1 MIPQHRE
8 TARGP
13 GLQTRVFVLIG
24 VGVVVPLVAL
34 GVASWMS
41 LAGLRTELEDERRL
55 LAASFAGHLDDV
67 VSANLQLLQSV
78 ATASRV
84 DPADSDADPEHAAL
98 REAFLHAHL
107 MRRVFV
113 ADAAGAVVAEEPAA
127 AVGSGFDAGATRDAL
142 GQGRPV
148 VSNLIDPDGGQHRI
162 FLFVPIR
169 DWHGGLAGLVGGELD
184 PAETGFA
191 ELLRPFRRSPG
202 GSVEL
207 IDGGG
212 VVLATTEPN
221 RQFAPGGIDVG
232 AARQPDGVAVARL
245 SAAPWSVVVRE
256 RGSEASAALASF
268 NRRVLG
274 LIPVLIGIGALFAWG
289 AARSLTKPLVTLT
302 RAAERIR
309 GGELGRAI
317 PRLGAGEI
325 GQLGHALEAMRV
337 ALKQSIEE
345 VERANAELERRVEE
359 RTRELEALARELRKR
374 DEARGWLLKKVI
386 SAQEDE
392 RKRLARDL
400 HDETSQ
406 TLSALAMG
414 LETAWAA
421 AQTEHMKARLGDAK
435 TLTRRAI
442 DELHRLMHDL
452 RPSVLDDLG
461 LMPAIRW
468 YAERYLE
475 PAGIAV
481 RCECA
486 EIDERFRPE
495 FEIAVFRVVQE
506 AITNIVKHARAE
518 TVLIECEPS
527 GADLVIDIEDDGAG
541 FDPNEV
547 ATSPDSQRG
556 LGLLGMRERVELL
569 GGTVKVDSAPGRGT
583 CVSVRVPL
591 PQEVARG

>member
-1 MIPQHRE
+1 MTAQPRE
-8 TARGP
+8 TSRGR
-13 GLQTRVFVLIG
+13 GLKTRVFVLIG

-34 GVASWMS
+34 GFASWTS
-41 LAGLRTELEDERRL
+41 LGRLRAELEDERRL
-55 LAASFAGHLDDV
+55 AASSFAGQLDAV

-84 DPADSDADPEHAAL
+84 DPADGDPEPEHAAL
-98 REAFLHAHL
+98 REGFVHAHL

-113 ADAAGAVVAEEPAA
+113 VGTDGAVVAEEPPAA
-127 AVGSGFDAGATRDAL
+127 AGIAVEAAALEDAL
-142 GQGRPV
+142 TSGRPV
-148 VSNLIDPDGGQHRI
+148 VSNLFDSGGGRPRI
-162 FLFVPIR
+162 LLFVPIR
-169 DWHGGLAGLVGGELD
+169 DWHGSLAGVVGGELD
-184 PAETGFA
+184 PVEKGFA
-191 ELLRPFRRSPG
+191 ELLQPFRRSPG

-207 IDGGG
+207 VDGRG

-221 RQFAPGGIDVG
+221 RQFVPGSLDLGE
-232 AARQPDGVAVARL
+232 ARPPDGVAVAHL
-245 SAAPWSVVVRE
+245 SVAPWSVVVRE
-256 RGSEASAALASF
+256 RGSESAAVLTSF
-268 NRRVLG
+268 NRRVLV
-274 LIPVLIGIGALFAWG
+274 LIPVLIGVGALFAWG
-289 AARSLTKPLVTLT
+289 AARSLTRPLVTLT

-309 GGELGRAI
+309 SGELGGSI

-325 GQLGHALEAMRV
+325 GQLGQALEAMRV
-337 ALKQSIEE
+337 ALKQSIED
-345 VERANAELERRVEE
+345 VERANAGLERRVEE
-359 RTRELEALARELRKR
+359 RTHELEALTRELRKR

-406 TLSALAMG
+406 TLSALAMH
-414 LETAWAA
+414 LETALTA
-421 AQTEHMKARLGDAK
+421 AQTEPMRARLADAK

-468 YAERYLE
+468 YAERYLK

-486 EIDERFRPE
+486 EIDERFKPE
-495 FEIAVFRVVQE
+495 FEIAVFRIVQE
-506 AITNIVKHARAE
+506 VITNIVKHARAE
-518 TVLIECEPS
+518 TVLVECEPS
-527 GADLVIDIEDDGAG
+527 GGDLVIDVEDDGAG
-541 FDPNEV
+541 FDPAEV

-569 GGTVKVDSAPGRGT
+569 GGTLKVDSAPGRGT
-583 CVSVRVPL
+583 HVSVRVPL
-591 PQEVARG
+591 PQEVARA